1 MKERDVE
8 TKPKGAGVNV
18 LSMLKNGAS
27 KKQTSNEATAGV
39 DFVKESRSAPAETKP
54 KESKGVNV
62 LSMLQNAAST
72 RKSANYEFLPTVNSA
87 MPMESAPSSFDM
99 FDADVLAQLPDEIR
113 REILSYPDE
122 YLRIAE
128 TEKPMEQG
136 EQNKQRKEKRN
147 SATRSRSRSSVS
159 SRSRSETPPP
169 PPPPHAMRM
178 VSTHVV
184 SPLNESDLKPSTSK
198 AALVKHKQRQKRND
212 CRADQIV
219 VDYMQEL
226 PQHMHPA
233 ILQYLTENETI
244 PSHEVPPSAE
254 HETKKEPKTTTTT
267 STTTAANNVF
277 VDPKY
282 KSMLAIWVKSE
293 EVPKP
298 ADVDLMYMN
307 ICCLVEDNKMDEV
320 YEVMKYLC
328 RLIKAKR
335 ASCCRWHM
343 AYNEIES
350 NIQEKVH
357 EVLDCHIYFTEAID
371 CYKCA

>member
-1 MKERDVE
+1 MKEPEVE
-8 TKPKGAGVNV
+8 TKPKPAGVNV

-27 KKQTSNEATAGV
+27 KKQSSHEPRNGDV
-39 DFVKESRSAPAETKP
+39 SRLEPAETKA
-54 KESKGVNV
+54 KQNRGVNV

-72 RKSANYEFLPTVNSA
+72 RKSSNYEFIATVNSSVK
-87 MPMESAPSSFDM
+87 ESVPSSFGL

-128 TEKPMEQG
+128 NEEHEHDK
-136 EQNKQRKEKRN
+136 KRKEKRN
-147 SATRSRSRSSVS
+147 SATRSRSRSRVS

-169 PPPPHAMRM
+169 PPPSMRI
-178 VSTHVV
+178 VSTHV

-198 AALVKHKQRQKRND
+198 AAQVKHELRLKRSH

-219 VDYMQEL
+219 ADYVQEL
-226 PQHMHPA
+226 PKHMHPA
-233 ILQYLTENETI
+233 ILQYLTDNETI
-244 PSHEVPPSAE
+244 PMQDVPKNKP
-254 HETKKEPKTTTTT
+254 KEMATTPTTPT
-267 STTTAANNVF
+267 MTLANNVF
-277 VDPKY
+277 IDPNY
-282 KSMLAIWVKSE
+282 RSMLATWVKSE
-293 EVPKP
+293 DVPKP

-307 ICCLVEDNKMDEV
+307 ICGLVEDNKMDEV

-335 ASCCRWHM
+335 TSCCRWHM